1 MNKDLNE
8 LTLIRLQT
16 ELENAIGNRE
26 HYLMVQDF
34 NLYNM
39 WDEMVDDIITEIIKL
54 GEQNGIYE
62 N

>member
-1 MNKDLNE
+1 MKNTSE

-26 HYLMVQDF
+26 HYLMVQDY

>member
-26 HYLMVQDF
+26 HYLMVQDY

-39 WDEMVDDIITEIIKL
+39 WDEMVDDIITQIISL
-54 GEQNGIYE
+54 GNQ
-62 N
+62 